1 MTKATS
7 DFFQHNLEVDK
18 LPTYRLYHPRLGLVE
33 ENVVIKKSEF
43 KYFVDIV
50 NGWVNDDVD
59 TRDMTPSRRRT
70 VSVNH
75 VVEVDYE
82 SKRDIEYGTGSEFQ

>member
-1 MTKATS
+1 
-7 DFFQHNLEVDK
+7 
-18 LPTYRLYHPRLGLVE
+18 LPTCRLYHPRLGLVE
-33 ENVVIKKSEF
+33 EHVVVKKSEF

-50 NGWVNDDVD
+50 NRWANDDVD
-59 TRDMTPSRRRT
+59 TRDMSPSRRRT

-82 SKRDIEYGTGSEFQ
+82 SKRDIEYGTGSGFQ